1 MSASVRLCTLRLISV
16 KPVIAY
22 TSPNIETIEGR
33 DVKLTCIVLL
43 GNPTPKIT
51 WFKMGEQVKTGDRI
65 TDDASGNLLLRKV
78 KVEDEGEYTCV
89 ASNPGGNA
97 THATKLDIQGKSA
110 LRIKSTSY

>member
-1 MSASVRLCTLRLISV
+1 MSTLGYFLILV

-51 WFKMGEQVKTGDRI
+51 WFKMGEQVKSGDRI
-65 TDDASGNLLLRKV
+65 TDDASGNLLLKRV
-78 KVEDEGEYTCV
+78 KIEDEGEYTCV

-97 THATKLDIQGKSA
+97 THATKLDIQGKS
-110 LRIKSTSY
+110 T